1 MNTQGTILLVLAAVI
16 LFLYWCVRPDS
27 KYALTNQAQL
37 DAFLQQPLS
46 KVVMV
51 YANWCGYCQTVKPDA
66 IRVARRTGRL
76 VLVDG
81 DTPFGSTIM
90 KTYKIESFPTFLQFD
105 EKGRMSSMQVGMPE
119 KGVSTLLDTQ

>member
-16 LFLYWCVRPDS
+16 LFLYWCVRPES
-27 KYALTNQAQL
+27 KYDLTNQAEL
-37 DAFLQQPLS
+37 HAFLQQPFS

-51 YANWCGYCQTVKPDA
+51 HANWCGYCQQVKPDA

-76 VLVDG
+76 LLVDG
-81 DTPFGSTIM
+81 DTPLGASVM
-90 KTYKIESFPTFLQFD
+90 KTYRVESFPTFLLFD
-105 EKGRMSSMQVGMPE
+105 NKSRMSSMQVGMPE